1 MRPFDQVFHILKY
14 RKHKQLVPLV
24 DNFLSFKM
32 CFMYFLESFAAYSV
46 YSPPMGVETKQ
57 VKIALP

>member
-24 DNFLSFKM
+24 DNFFVFENVFYVFSREFCCLF
-32 CFMYFLESFAAYSV
+32 
-46 YSPPMGVETKQ
+46 PMGVETKQ
-57 VKIALP
+57 VKITLP